1 MSFMEKIS
9 AIKKEITEKKG
20 KEWDS
25 LQNTTE
31 KQLEL
36 LLYYLEH
43 PSMLDNPK
51 LREELIDLYYKAKET
66 KFTKMEG
73 INRKIDQ
80 LNIKLG
86 KYEKSDEKESKKK
99 IKFTNYVQAIKD
111 LRRKIEF
118 VLHSPYGTGLPAIT
132 QKSLIIFT
140 NYLNHPDLSKK
151 QKLFDD
157 MHDKYI
163 EAEVSEFMRM
173 QAFNDMLSMLE
184 IKLGALTQE
193 MKTHKTLEEKEIEFE
208 AKDIEFEKLEEEKKK
223 LAEEWEKI
231 KKEKENLEAEKISLK
246 NEKENLLKEWETLND
261 EIKKLERMVKKT

>member
-1 MSFMEKIS
+1 MEKIS

-43 PSMLDNPK
+43 PSMPDNPK
-51 LREELIDLYYKAKET
+51 LMEELIELYYKAKET

-73 INRKIDQ
+73 INRKLDQ

-86 KYEKSDEKESKKK
+86 KYEKSDEKEPQKK
-99 IKFTNYVQAIKD
+99 IKFTNYAQAIKD
-111 LRRKIEF
+111 LRHKVEF
-118 VLHSPYGTGLPAIT
+118 VLHSPNGTSLPAIT
-132 QKSLIIFT
+132 QKSLIVFT

-208 AKDIEFEKLEEEKKK
+208 AFEEEKKK
-223 LAEEWEKI
+223 IAEEWEKI
-231 KKEKENLEAEKISLK
+231 KKEKENLEVEKVSLK
-246 NEKENLLKEWETLND
+246 NEKENLLKEWENLNE
-261 EIKKLERMVKKT
+261 EIKKLETMVKKSEHA

>member
-111 LRRKIEF
+111 LRRKVEF
-118 VLHSPYGTGLPAIT
+118 LLHSPLGTSLPAIT

-157 MHDKYI
+157 MHDKYL

-208 AKDIEFEKLEEEKKK
+208 AKEIEFEKLEEEKKK

-246 NEKENLLKEWETLND
+246 NEKENLLKEWEILNE